1 MKGCPK
7 LKKIYSNDTGSRDNV
22 SSKVLCGM
30 LEAEGRAGE
39 DLVQN
44 G

>member
-1 MKGCPK
+1 MKCCPK
-7 LKKIYSNDTGSRDNV
+7 LKEMYSNDTGLRDNL

-39 DLVQN
+39 DLVQD